1 MSFQWYL
8 KLIAYLM
15 EDIDVNISASSISV
29 CKQTADADVDEMHI
43 FCYIIE
49 YGDFLPKV
57 FK

>member
-1 MSFQWYL
+1 
-8 KLIAYLM
+8 M

-29 CKQTADADVDEMHI
+29 CKQTADADVDEIHI
-43 FCYIIE
+43 FCYIID